1 MGNLRK
7 QHDGTSLAGNQ
18 PAFLQEFQ
26 GFDDRLPTGLSLLS
40 QLAGRDDERVFR
52 ALMGKD
58 VLEHRVLLAAELV
71 EQVNEIGQV
80 GNLEAVPVDP
90 LDHLIGDYRLACN
103 LHLAVLLECL
113 SINPHIGFLP
123 SIDCLR

>member
-1 MGNLRK
+1 LSFLLARAPCNRALVFGLLAIVELDELLHQVGFPAVVPSMGNLRK

-58 VLEHRVLLAAELV
+58 VFEDRVLRPNV
-71 EQVNEIGQV
+71 RKN
-80 GNLEAVPVDP
+80 
-90 LDHLIGDYRLACN
+90 
-103 LHLAVLLECL
+103 
-113 SINPHIGFLP
+113 
-123 SIDCLR
+123 